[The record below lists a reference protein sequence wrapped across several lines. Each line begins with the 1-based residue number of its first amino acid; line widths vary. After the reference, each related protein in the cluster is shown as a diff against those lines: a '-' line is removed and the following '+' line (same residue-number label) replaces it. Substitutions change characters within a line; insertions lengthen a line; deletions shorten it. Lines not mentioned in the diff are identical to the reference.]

1 MSSSKNK
8 GKRPATDLQ
17 QNQQH
22 HPLHFLKPIIR
33 PQASNWPSQSVPTNS
48 RAGPPYITLV
58 VPDGRC
64 ISHRCFWK
72 QQQNGSIALTHGW
85 PEFYRMYQINLD
97 SILLFKH
104 KGNSEFQV
112 RIFDFSGHEN
122 TYSPRPS
129 KEPPYEAKGAYRRA
143 RCINNPSSHKTKE
156 IAQTHKTKWPFF
168 VMDLTDRV
176 LHSHLLPNVPHLS
189 HFTGQRHTL
198 FLSHGHIEVEATYT
212 RFSGRR
218 DSCFGIIFG
227 GWAEF
232 ASLCKFEPGGVGI
245 FEVISTELVTILQ
258 VRWSNNAAGS

>member
-1 MSSSKNK
+1 
-8 GKRPATDLQ
+8 
-17 QNQQH
+17 
-22 HPLHFLKPIIR
+22 
-33 PQASNWPSQSVPTNS
+33 PSQSVPTNS

-104 KGNSEFQV
+104 KGNSEFQ
-112 RIFDFSGHEN
+112 
-122 TYSPRPS
+122 
-129 KEPPYEAKGAYRRA
+129 
-143 RCINNPSSHKTKE
+143 
-156 IAQTHKTKWPFF
+156 
-168 VMDLTDRV
+168 
-176 LHSHLLPNVPHLS
+176 PNVPHLS

-258 VRWSNNAAGS
+258 